1 MTLHWRDYKP
11 GHGLKS
17 ISICTGA
24 RWWRRGLGPDN
35 RSEGALLFHCR
46 DDIGRWEWENAVC
59 TATVWREGDRRGC
72 HGRAWR
78 HYCNKAKIIRTQIEV
93 FTANTEKESDRAL
106 PLKIYIEIY
115 IYKKNIYKK
124 IKMKCLGLATL
135 WITGKLFCVGLLL
148 RIAQS
153 NFYFGFFLSYF
164 VLFVLF
170 FFFFSIWDCILA
182 QTDQFVIFIF
192 TSSLQS
198 HPSFYPVA
206 DNRGNQNNARS
217 WFCSKYE
224 SIWWC
229 VTKNR
234 HLLP

>member
-1 MTLHWRDYKP
+1 MLRKLREIQLT
-11 GHGLKS
+11 LKS

-35 RSEGALLFHCR
+35 GSKGALLFHCR

-106 PLKIYIEIY
+106 PLKIYIYIKIY
-115 IYKKNIYKK
+115 IK
-124 IKMKCLGLATL
+124 KMKCLGLATL

-148 RIAQS
+148 QIAQS
-153 NFYFGFFLSYF
+153 NFLFFS
-164 VLFVLF
+164 F
-170 FFFFSIWDCILA
+170 FFFLYLRLYYGTNRSIYYIHFYVQPPESPLLL
-182 QTDQFVIFIF
+182 
-192 TSSLQS
+192 SSS
-198 HPSFYPVA
+198 S
-206 DNRGNQNNARS
+206 R
-217 WFCSKYE
+217 
-224 SIWWC
+224 
-229 VTKNR
+229 
-234 HLLP
+234 

>member
-1 MTLHWRDYKP
+1 MYALKSNTQKKWEIQLT
-11 GHGLKS
+11 LKS

-35 RSEGALLFHCR
+35 GSKGALLFHCR

-93 FTANTEKESDRAL
+93 FHGKHGKREW
-106 PLKIYIEIY
+106 
-115 IYKKNIYKK
+115 
-124 IKMKCLGLATL
+124 LGLASLKYQKKECIKKNNNEMPRLGHSLDNRQTL
-135 WITGKLFCVGLLL
+135 LCWTYFCYKLCSP
-148 RIAQS
+148 I
-153 NFYFGFFLSYF
+153 
-164 VLFVLF
+164 
-170 FFFFSIWDCILA
+170 FFSLWDCIMA
-182 QTDQFVIFIF
+182 QTDQFTISIF

-206 DNRGNQNNARS
+206 DIIENQNNAS
-217 WFCSKYE
+217 IWFCTKYE

-229 VTKNR
+229 VTKNK